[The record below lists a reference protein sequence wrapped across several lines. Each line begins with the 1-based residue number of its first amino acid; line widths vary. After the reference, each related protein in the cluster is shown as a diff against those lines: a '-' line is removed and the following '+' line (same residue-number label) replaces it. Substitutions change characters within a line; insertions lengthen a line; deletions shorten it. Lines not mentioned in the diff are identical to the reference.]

1 MISVKRFCCNPVE
14 YRPLTVD
21 PTFDFDP
28 YNVTPISYQ
37 RLTFLRREDGKC
49 PTMIGPVLLREKKTQ
64 FTYSLLGGI
73 LKSLEENYLDA
84 AQLHELFLA
93 SCQPGVATH
102 QAQLSKLYP
111 AVYNPPGFPF
121 YGGRF
126 IIHTLTHHRSFRS
139 GTPSSDLVY
148 STRPS
153 AAAGAWHLGL
163 SSYCYYLV
171 ALTKNVKKCYGCG
184 DNFSEKISSV
194 TTQHR
199 GQALRPSGGTQGREH
214 RSVRAQRR
222 LFQHLLPPQSCTYY
236 EKRPCF

>member
-1 MISVKRFCCNPVE
+1 MPAGKGRKGERQSRSRRGKQTTSMVVPRNPL
-14 YRPLTVD
+14 PSA
-21 PTFDFDP
+21 P
-28 YNVTPISYQ
+28 S
-37 RLTFLRREDGKC
+37 
-49 PTMIGPVLLREKKTQ
+49 IGTNEC
-64 FTYSLLGGI
+64 
-73 LKSLEENYLDA
+73 ENYLDA

-126 IIHTLTHHRSFRS
+126 IIHTLTHHRSFPS

-171 ALTKNVKKCYGCG
+171 ALPKNVKKCYGFG

-199 GQALRPSGGTQGREH
+199 GQALRPSGGTQGREQ
-214 RSVRAQRR
+214 RSVRENAMIHRI
-222 LFQHLLPPQSCTYY
+222 FKEHGLLVVIDSN
-236 EKRPCF
+236 FSLV